1 MPLQPVLP
9 DFPFSKWGLDF
20 IGPINPPSSAGQI
33 FILTTTDY
41 FTKWT
46 EVVPLRHSQDEHVI
60 SFLETNIFSRF
71 GIPLEIITDN
81 GPAFIS
87 AKLTQF
93 LAKLGV
99 KHFTSSSYYPQGN
112 GQAES
117 TNKNLVRIIKRL
129 IEDKPRQWH
138 TLLTY
143 ALWEDHTTTKV
154 STGCTPFQLVYGQEA
169 ILPTE
174 MELSSLRLML
184 QIEELNSSNVPQ
196 RINALLALEEQRM
209 FSLENIKRRQQTVK
223 KYFNK
228 RAKAVKFKVNEK
240 VLLWD
245 SAHADRGRHSKF
257 QKLWLGPFKIA
268 FVLGTNSYLLK
279 DLEERLFSY
288 STNGSHLKHYVEPT

>member
-1 MPLQPVLP
+1 LFRRFVDGLLLRCVNDEEAHKLLHEIHGSSVSVIHIGGHFSAKATAFKIIRNGYYWPSIFQDSYKFTRSCDKCQKFVGKERLSAMPLQPVLP

-20 IGPINPPSSAGQI
+20 IGPINPPSSTGHI

-46 EVVPLRHSQDEHVI
+46 EVVPLRHTHDEQVI

-81 GPAFIS
+81 GPTFIS

-93 LAKLGV
+93 MVKLGV
-99 KHFTSSSYYPQGN
+99 KHFTSSAYYPQGN

-117 TNKNLVRIIKRL
+117 TNKNLVRIIKRT

-143 ALWEDHTTTKV
+143 ALWEDRTTTKA

-174 MELSSLRLML
+174 LELSSLRLML

-196 RINALLALEEQRM
+196 RINALLHRPVTSREAT
-209 FSLENIKRRQQTVK
+209 S
-223 KYFNK
+223 
-228 RAKAVKFKVNEK
+228 
-240 VLLWD
+240 
-245 SAHADRGRHSKF
+245 
-257 QKLWLGPFKIA
+257 
-268 FVLGTNSYLLK
+268 
-279 DLEERLFSY
+279 
-288 STNGSHLKHYVEPT
+288 